1 MLRSN
6 DMSRSSEQRR
16 GLAMT
21 EEQMDCLRSDVD
33 YPTRMKTKSSSIDRS
48 VEDDMELRRDEL
60 LLMST
65 VNEHT
70 ATS

>member
-1 MLRSN
+1 
-6 DMSRSSEQRR
+6 
-16 GLAMT
+16 MT